1 MSTSAFLQTI
11 LAKRRPIPLMEV
23 RANMIFCFPSTFVLS
38 TRSMCWNSS
47 FATKDWHRQIKK
59 HVNQTWER
67 ERKRYRSRHRL
78 NHSPWLGFQM
88 KLCEAVRLRR
98 LQSAEK
104 SKETE
109 TLDSQWRFK
118 TFIYFGENYKTR
130 PCSSFI
136 SDWFLSLW
144 KSQLWPTGL
153 HSCKLG
159 QTKPLWDL
167 RLHKFLHLIWY

>member
-1 MSTSAFLQTI
+1 MRTRIQIPIENTITRSIITNRKTVKKREREAKHCNICGTDKREQKGESKNLLFMSTSAFLQTI

-118 TFIYFGENYKTR
+118 TFI
-130 PCSSFI
+130 
-136 SDWFLSLW
+136 
-144 KSQLWPTGL
+144 
-153 HSCKLG
+153 
-159 QTKPLWDL
+159 
-167 RLHKFLHLIWY
+167 